1 MNQRFESIDHPTR
14 AVAWI
19 ADLTARF
26 PRRAPAS
33 ADERGLQEALAERY
47 AAAGLEVNWHRF
59 SFGTHLYANLLLHFG
74 LALVATAIGLV
85 QPLYGG
91 LLHLLVATSYFLDA
105 THRAFLLRRLL
116 PWRRSQNL
124 IARLPADGAPALRV
138 VIPCH
143 ADTAYTGIIF
153 SPRLAEG
160 GAKGPLRKPLAVAT
174 GSLLLLALVELLHA
188 AADHRH
194 PWWVVV
200 PLSIPALLVTLGNLD
215 VVLRNR
221 IVPGAADNTSGLA
234 AMTIVAERLLVR
246 RDPRV
251 EYLFVATGCEEA
263 SLGGATM
270 LARDRAAAWPR
281 ETTLI
286 LALDGCSNGD
296 LRYLEEGEM
305 FTTPVHPALVQ
316 CIEATAASD
325 ARFADMRKL
334 PVPVGGSDA
343 AVFAG
348 RGYEAVALSR
358 VDARTSV
365 PREYHLPTDTA
376 DRLNGEEIIV
386 SADFA
391 ERLIER
397 WVASRIGAPDAMVGA
412 GSGA

>member
-1 MNQRFESIDHPTR
+1 MTQQPSIDHPAR
-14 AVAWI
+14 VVAWI

-33 ADERGLQEALAERY
+33 PDELGLQQSLAERY
-47 AAAGLEVNWHRF
+47 TAQGLEVSWHRF

-74 LALVATAIGLV
+74 LAVVATGVGLA
-85 QPLYGG
+85 QPLVGG
-91 LLHLLVATSYFLDA
+91 LLHLLVATSYFLDS
-105 THRAFLLRRLL
+105 THRAFVLRRLL
-116 PWRRSQNL
+116 PWRPSQNL
-124 IARLPADGAPALRV
+124 IARLPAAGEPLLRV

-143 ADTAYTGIIF
+143 ADTAYTGLIF
-153 SPRLAEG
+153 SPRMAEG
-160 GAKGPLRKPLAVAT
+160 GAKGPITKPLALVTYLLFALALLELGAAAT
-174 GSLLLLALVELLHA
+174 GRMLPWWLAL
-188 AADHRH
+188 
-194 PWWVVV
+194 
-200 PLSIPALLVTLGNLD
+200 PLTVPALLAALGNLD

-221 IVPGAADNTSGLA
+221 IVPGAADNLSGIA
-234 AMTIVAERLLVR
+234 AMTILAERLTAR

-251 EYLFVATGCEEA
+251 EYNFVATGCEEA

-270 LARDRAAAWPR
+270 LARDRQAAWPR
-281 ETTLI
+281 ESTLI
-286 LALDGCSNGD
+286 LVLDGCSNGD

-305 FTTPVHPALVQ
+305 FITPVAPELVG
-316 CIEATAASD
+316 CIEAVAASD
-325 ARFADMRKL
+325 ARFAAMKKL

-348 RGYEAVALSR
+348 RGYTAVALSR

-376 DRLNGEEIIV
+376 DRLSGDEIVV
-386 SADFA
+386 SSDFA

>member
-1 MNQRFESIDHPTR
+1 MTEQPSLDHPAR
-14 AVAWI
+14 VVAWI

-33 ADERGLQEALAERY
+33 PDERGLQEALAERY
-47 AAAGLEVNWHRF
+47 RAQGLEVDWHRF

-74 LALVATAIGLV
+74 LAVAATVVGLWHPIV
-85 QPLYGG
+85 GG
-91 LLHLLVATSYFLDA
+91 LLHLLVATSYFLDS
-105 THRAFLLRRLL
+105 THSAFLLRRLL
-116 PWRRSQNL
+116 PWRPSQNL
-124 IARLPADGAPALRV
+124 IARLPAQGEPALRV

-160 GAKGPLRKPLAVAT
+160 GAKGPITKPLALVTYLLFALAALELAAAAT
-174 GSLLLLALVELLHA
+174 GHLL
-188 AADHRH
+188 
-194 PWWVVV
+194 PWWIALPMTV
-200 PLSIPALLVTLGNLD
+200 PALLATLGNLD
-215 VVLRNR
+215 VVLRNQ
-221 IVPGAADNTSGLA
+221 IVAGAADNLSGIA
-234 AMTIVAERLLVR
+234 AMTILAERLLVR

-270 LARDRAAAWPR
+270 LARDKRAEWPR
-281 ETTLI
+281 ERTLI
-286 LALDGCSNGD
+286 LVLDGCSNGD

-305 FTTPVHPALVQ
+305 RATPVAPELVA
-316 CIEATAASD
+316 CIEATTATD
-325 ARFADMRKL
+325 GRFAAMKRL

-343 AVFAG
+343 AVFAS
-348 RGYEAVALSR
+348 RGYPAVALSR

-376 DRLNGEEIIV
+376 DRLSGEEIVV

-391 ERLIER
+391 EALIAR
-397 WVASRIGAPDAMVGA
+397 WVAGRIGAPAGA
-412 GSGA
+412 GSEA

>member
-1 MNQRFESIDHPTR
+1 MTQPQSIDQPAR
-14 AVAWI
+14 VVAWI

-33 ADERGLQEALAERY
+33 PDELGLQQSLAERY
-47 AAAGLEVNWHRF
+47 TAQGLEVSWHRF

-74 LALVATAIGLV
+74 LAVVATGVGLV
-85 QPLYGG
+85 QPLVGG
-91 LLHLLVATSYFLDA
+91 LLHLLVATSYFLDS
-105 THRAFLLRRLL
+105 THRAFVLRRLL
-116 PWRRSQNL
+116 PWRPSQNL
-124 IARLPADGAPALRV
+124 IARLPAAGEPLLRV

-143 ADTAYTGIIF
+143 ADTAYTGFIF
-153 SPRLAEG
+153 SPRMAEG
-160 GAKGPLRKPLAVAT
+160 GAKGPITKPLALVTYLLFALALLELAAAAT
-174 GSLLLLALVELLHA
+174 GRLLPWWLAL
-188 AADHRH
+188 
-194 PWWVVV
+194 
-200 PLSIPALLVTLGNLD
+200 PLTVPALLAALGNLD

-221 IVPGAADNTSGLA
+221 IVPGAADNLSGIA
-234 AMTIVAERLLVR
+234 AMTIRAERLRVH

-251 EYLFVATGCEEA
+251 EYNFVATGCEEA

-270 LARDRAAAWPR
+270 LARDRQAEWPR
-281 ETTLI
+281 ESTLI
-286 LALDGCSNGD
+286 LVLDGCSNGD

-305 FTTPVHPALVQ
+305 FITPVVPELVG
-316 CIEATAASD
+316 CIAAVAASD
-325 ARFADMRKL
+325 GRFAAMKKL

-348 RGYEAVALSR
+348 RGYAAVALSR

-376 DRLNGEEIIV
+376 DRLSGDEIVV
-386 SADFA
+386 SSDFA

-397 WVASRIGAPDAMVGA
+397 WVASRIGSPDAVVGA